1 MSTKHHVTFDPED
14 SYYSPK
20 DVARRFNVSYRTVLD
35 WIHEDELEAYQLA
48 GKLYRIPP
56 SALDVFARPV
66 RESRSSAK
74 ATYRSTRGALRA
86 NRRPIQSSEEG
97 A

>member
-1 MSTKHHVTFDPED
+1 MSTNYRTDYDPED

-66 RESRSSAK
+66 RETRAARKGGYTSSQ
-74 ATYRSTRGALRA
+74 GAL
-86 NRRPIQSSEEG
+86 QSFKKQSQERVQG